1 MHLSV
6 RISQPKVEA
15 SPAILNLVRAAPIH
29 VEGEGKAKAYVAT
42 FANLPHSLDLAVR
55 LIGEVVDLPDA
66 LVVMNGRRVANL
78 TRFWSVLICYRDSL
92 REPDPE
98 AYCLRRS
105 ARVSDVSGC
114 PDRTCLSHC
123 QFICTRCLQVIRE
136 SGAPPVSA
144 QLLAIAR
151 QAEVDWCPN
160 LRLPLGVKSKE

>member
-6 RISQPKVEA
+6 RIPQPQAEA
-15 SPAILNLVRAAPIH
+15 SPAILSLVRAAPIH

-42 FANLPHSLDLAVR
+42 FANLPQSLDLAVR
-55 LIGEVVDLPDA
+55 LIGEAVNLPDA
-66 LVVMNGRRVANL
+66 LVTIDGRQVANL

-92 REPDPE
+92 TEPDAE

-123 QFICTRCLQVIRE
+123 QFICTRCLQLVHE

-160 LRLPLGVKSKE
+160 LRLP